1 MRPLSAG
8 RSPPGWSL
16 TMVEQK
22 TRQDDP
28 VVYLTT
34 LPNEPLARMWAE
46 TLRRNGIEV
55 MVKPLGP
62 GLGAWGSSFSFEHEL
77 HVLKSQLRPALL
89 LIQDLKGPADEE
101 DAE

>member
-1 MRPLSAG
+1 
-8 RSPPGWSL
+8 
-16 TMVEQK
+16 MVAQQA
-22 TRQDDP
+22 RRDDP

-34 LPNEPLARMWAE
+34 MPNEPLAQMWAE

-62 GLGAWGSSFSFEHEL
+62 GFGAWGSSFTFEHEL

-89 LIQDLKGPADEE
+89 VIQDLKGPADE
-101 DAE
+101 DAAE